1 MWFLAGAVG
10 TAGNGGLP
18 SRGPISWEEM
28 GERTPEGRGSS
39 LWTPFSGGCVGG
51 GCTSY
56 EIPGL
61 RPSQQKARNGPPT
74 SWAGWGRGWVPFG
87 KRREKTI
94 SFFVSVFFETQP
106 FNFLLSPT
114 VNESLL
120 PPARAG
126 GRAMRRWSL
135 RPQARYADPRTTLLL
150 QQSREKGRGGKKLFP
165 PRGSRGQSPLVFF
178 PLFLQRNRAPAGKPR
193 FPPVP
198 TAWGKPPAASPE
210 KPKTIPAER
219 PHRPPQ
225 GWFPR
230 KNKGD
235 QYPRSSPTR
244 HTRVSPTPP
253 RGRHS
258 TDSPLQMRSGL
269 RQS

>member
-1 MWFLAGAVG
+1 MWRARPLWFLAGAVG
-10 TAGNGGLP
+10 TAGNRGLP

-165 PRGSRGQSPLVFF
+165 LRGSRGQSPLVFF

-198 TAWGKPPAASPE
+198 TAME
-210 KPKTIPAER
+210 KTRTGA
-219 PHRPPQ
+219 
-225 GWFPR
+225 GSLYR
-230 KNKGD
+230 KK
-235 QYPRSSPTR
+235 QR
-244 HTRVSPTPP
+244 HLSFYME
-253 RGRHS
+253 S
-258 TDSPLQMRSGL
+258 FFC
-269 RQS
+269 

>member
-1 MWFLAGAVG
+1 MWRARPLWFLAGAVG
-10 TAGNGGLP
+10 TAGNRGLP

-150 QQSREKGRGGKKLFP
+150 QPSREKGRGGKKLFP

-198 TAWGKPPAASPE
+198 TAME
-210 KPKTIPAER
+210 KKAPCTEKEQR
-219 PHRPPQ
+219 
-225 GWFPR
+225 
-230 KNKGD
+230 
-235 QYPRSSPTR
+235 
-244 HTRVSPTPP
+244 
-253 RGRHS
+253 
-258 TDSPLQMRSGL
+258 
-269 RQS
+269 